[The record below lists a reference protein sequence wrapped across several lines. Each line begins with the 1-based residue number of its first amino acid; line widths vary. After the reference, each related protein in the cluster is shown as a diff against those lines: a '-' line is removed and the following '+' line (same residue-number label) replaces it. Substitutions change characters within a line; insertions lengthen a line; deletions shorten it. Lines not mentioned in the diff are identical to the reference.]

1 MAAPVRNRAVKTLPY
16 FPFMLFPNGCPG
28 PCCTKSRFFTWLG
41 IRRAGCYNLR
51 VQNLPG
57 TVYGRADPFMATHWS
72 VIVAAG
78 KTQAD
83 PEIASAALAQLCQ
96 TYWPPLYNYVRSRGH
111 SVHDAQDLTQGFFA
125 YLIEHK
131 IHLRADRQL
140 GKFRCFLLASL
151 KHFLSHA
158 REREQTLK
166 RGGGREFVS
175 FDEGRAEEAESL
187 FQTHISAK
195 TGAVREDIL
204 FEKTWAETLVETAL
218 SRLAAAYKAEGKENL
233 FEKFKT
239 FLAVGSDPLPSYPEL
254 AAGLAVTESTVRS
267 HVTRLRARYREML
280 RAEVRRTVDTESE
293 VDDEL
298 RELLRILIE
307 K

>member
-1 MAAPVRNRAVKTLPY
+1 VHNS
-16 FPFMLFPNGCPG
+16 G
-28 PCCTKSRFFTWLG
+28 
-41 IRRAGCYNLR
+41 
-51 VQNLPG
+51 G
-57 TVYGRADPFMATHWS
+57 TVYGQADPFAATHWS

-96 TYWPPLYNYVRSRGH
+96 TYWPPLYTFVRSRGY

-125 YLIEHK
+125 HLIENK
-131 IHLRADRQL
+131 IHLRADRAL
-140 GKFRCFLLASL
+140 GKFRSFLLASL
-151 KHFLSHA
+151 KNFISHA

-166 RGGGREFVS
+166 RGGGRDFVP
-175 FDEGRAEEAESL
+175 FDDARAEEAESL
-187 FQTHISAK
+187 FQT
-195 TGAVREDIL
+195 AVSSGRAMVPEDRL

-233 FEKFKT
+233 FEKFRT
-239 FLAVGSDPLPSYPEL
+239 FLAVGADPLPAYSDL
-254 AAGLAVTESTVRS
+254 AARLAVTESTIRS
-267 HVTRLRARYREML
+267 HVTRLRTRYREML

-293 VDDEL
+293 VDGEL
-298 RELLRILIE
+298 RELLRVLIE